1 MRIIPVL
8 CAVLLLAVPAG
19 AATRSVTLYLDG
31 ARVENEAVIVKE
43 SLEISLPAAMNDGS
57 LRIRPLDGCTIERVE
72 VVPARP
78 DPKFARETTK
88 LAERRDSLADR
99 LKALDAREA
108 IFKAAA
114 KTQSG
119 KAPRRTK
126 SNPEPLEAVREG
138 TEYAIAQLEGV
149 YRIRRK
155 AENELQAVE
164 ARLAAMKKEGN
175 FGGSVAT
182 VRLARKGGRVAV
194 SYLRSDLKWTPA
206 YDFRLN
212 KAGEVEVVMRAILP
226 QTEKGSTVAVV
237 PAIVAEAVEVAAVP
251 ATSDV
256 LPQVTAFTF
265 PLEKELLTSAPRSTL
280 AFAFKNHTNRRLPA
294 GEASCYWRGEYL
306 GKSAFAGVLPGET
319 KELTFGK

>member
-1 MRIIPVL
+1 MRIISVL
-8 CAVLLLAVPAG
+8 CAVLFLALPAG

-31 ARVENEAVIVKE
+31 ARVENETAVVKE

-57 LRIRPLDGCTIERVE
+57 LRIKPLDGCTIERVD
-72 VVPARP
+72 VVQARP
-78 DPKFARETTK
+78 DPRLARETAK

-138 TEYAIAQLEGV
+138 TEFAIAQLEGV

-182 VRLARKGGRVAV
+182 VRLARKGGRIAV
-194 SYLRSDLKWTPA
+194 SYLRSDLKWTPS

-212 KAGEVEVVMRAILP
+212 KVGEVEVVMRAILP
-226 QTEKGSTVAVV
+226 QTEKGVMVAVV
-237 PAIVAEAVEVAAVP
+237 PALVAEAVEVAAVP
-251 ATSDV
+251 ASPEV
-256 LPQVTAFTF
+256 LSQVAAFTF
-265 PLEKELLTSAPRSTL
+265 PLEREQFTAAPRSSL
-280 AFAFKNHTNRRLPA
+280 VFAFKNLTNRRLCG
-294 GEASCYWRGEYL
+294 GEVSCYWRGEYL
-306 GKSAFAGVLPGET
+306 GKVAFGGILPGET
-319 KELTFGK
+319 RELTFGK